1 MVSNSRSKV
10 YQTWGSLFSPFF
22 VHHVTFALSS
32 FKTEDGSAPP
42 ATRLDDGIFTSSEE
56 GLPTTAVAPSENGD
70 NITKAL
76 EKLESVRSS
85 NDNEE

>member
-1 MVSNSRSKV
+1 MCHAHI
-10 YQTWGSLFSPFF
+10 TLFL
-22 VHHVTFALSS
+22 VSS

-56 GLPTTAVAPSENGD
+56 GLPTTASASSTAVAPSENSD

-76 EKLESVRSS
+76 EKLESITSS